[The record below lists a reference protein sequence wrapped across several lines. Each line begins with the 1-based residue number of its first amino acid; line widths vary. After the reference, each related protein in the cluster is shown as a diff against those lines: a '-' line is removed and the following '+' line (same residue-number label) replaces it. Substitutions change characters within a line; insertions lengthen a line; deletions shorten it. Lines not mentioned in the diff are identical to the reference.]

1 MQELIINLISG
12 AAGGNAIGGLLK
24 KANMGPI
31 LNSIT
36 GLIGGFGGG
45 KLLEVLNTGADP
57 NSIVTQILSGIGGGG
72 ILTAIVGFIK
82 NQLSKNK
89 A

>member
-12 AAGGNAIGGLLK
+12 AAGGNAVGGLLK
-24 KANMGPI
+24 KINMGLI
-31 LNSIT
+31 LNTIT

-45 KLLEVLNTGADP
+45 KLIEMLNSSGGDSNTM
-57 NSIVTQILSGIGGGG
+57 ITQILSGIGGGG

-82 NQLSKNK
+82 NKMAK
-89 A
+89 K

>member
-12 AAGGNAIGGLLK
+12 AAGGNAAGGLLK
-24 KANMGPI
+24 KFNMGPI
-31 LNSIT
+31 WNTIT

-45 KLLEVLNTGADP
+45 QLLNVLNTGGGDT
-57 NSIVTQILSGIGGGG
+57 NSIIAQVLSGLGGGG

-82 NQLSKNK
+82 KQIGK
-89 A
+89 